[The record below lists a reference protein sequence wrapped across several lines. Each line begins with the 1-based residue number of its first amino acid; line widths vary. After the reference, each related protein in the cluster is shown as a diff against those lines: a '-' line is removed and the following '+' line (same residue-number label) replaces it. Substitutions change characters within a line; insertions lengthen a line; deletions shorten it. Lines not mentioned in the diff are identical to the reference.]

1 MIGRVLGF
9 AGVLIA
15 VFASQTAC
23 AQDLSL
29 ADRAWIDKC
38 ISDRAAE
45 KLDPIKLRELRLHA
59 ADRRGE
65 RAVYRDGVGA
75 LLPTCACDVQGRG
88 RDAALASAQEWSQG
102 DAKTFLWLMWRS

>member
-45 KLDPIKLRELRLHA
+45 KLDPIKLRS
-59 ADRRGE
+59 
-65 RAVYRDGVGA
+65 
-75 LLPTCACDVQGRG
+75 CACMQQIVEENEPFTVTELGLSYPPAHVMCKEEAG
-88 RDAALASAQEWSQG
+88 MLP
-102 DAKTFLWLMWRS
+102 

>member
-23 AQDLSL
+23 AQDLSP
-29 ADRAWIDKC
+29 ADAAWIDKC

-45 KLDPIKLRELRLHA
+45 KLDPIKLRK
-59 ADRRGE
+59 
-65 RAVYRDGVGA
+65 Y
-75 LLPTCACDVQGRG
+75 CACMQQIVEDNEPFNVTE
-88 RDAALASAQEWSQG
+88 LE
-102 DAKTFLWLMWRS
+102 RSYPPAHVMCKEETDMLP